1 MRKYAIALD
10 YRIGIQD
17 FKQILAVGD
26 MKAPILFSYEL
37 EIKDAINIV
46 NMRLVMEKHP
56 LASKMFLAATIM
68 GSIICKNNDF
78 GYM

>member
-1 MRKYAIALD
+1 
-10 YRIGIQD
+10 
-17 FKQILAVGD
+17 

-37 EIKDAINIV
+37 EIEDAINIV
-46 NMRLVMEKHP
+46 NMRLVMKKHP

-68 GSIICKNNDF
+68 GGIICKNNDF